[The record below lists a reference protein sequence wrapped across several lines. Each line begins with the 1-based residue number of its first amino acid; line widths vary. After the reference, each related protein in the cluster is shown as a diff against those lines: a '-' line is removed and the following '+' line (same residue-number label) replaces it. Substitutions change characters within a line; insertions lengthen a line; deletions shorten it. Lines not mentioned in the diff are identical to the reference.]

1 MRKVTVPMHKE
12 PEQTPLVAA
21 ATDDREA
28 NTGQAAGV
36 AASQGASHQTALSSV
51 PDGQTAMD
59 TVPHGDSLRG
69 DVINLLR
76 GFCMGAADTVPGVSG
91 GTVAL
96 VLGHYRRLL
105 GAISRFDGQALRMLL
120 AGRFAELWRHCDL
133 RFVVMLGIGLVLGAG
148 ALASTMHWLL
158 ENRMAETFA
167 VFFGLVLASGWI
179 VSRWIRGW
187 TLGAGGLFVAGTI
200 FAFWLSGLA
209 TVESSQSGIYLFVC
223 AAIAICAMIL
233 PGISGAFVLLLLG
246 MYHPIVGMIKQ
257 FVHLDISAALIG
269 NLCLFAAGC
278 ATGLLAFSRLLK
290 WLLRQYPDLTMAVL
304 LGLMV
309 GSLRRI
315 WPLQRVTEATVG
327 LPFKEQQFVIVS
339 PGNWEGNV
347 MFLVVLA
354 IVAAGLVL
362 VIERFAEKKLA

>member
-1 MRKVTVPMHKE
+1 ME
-12 PEQTPLVAA
+12 PT
-21 ATDDREA
+21 TDTASGRPESSVKTSADREL
-28 NTGQAAGV
+28 
-36 AASQGASHQTALSSV
+36 QT
-51 PDGQTAMD
+51 
-59 TVPHGDSLRG
+59 DSPRG
-69 DVINLLR
+69 DVINLIR

-105 GAISRFDGQALRMLL
+105 GAVSQFDSTALRMLL
-120 AGRFAELWRHCDL
+120 TGRFAELWKHCDL
-133 RFVVMLGIGLVLGAG
+133 RFVLALGVGIVIGAG

-158 ENRMAETFA
+158 ENRMPETFA

-179 VSRWIRGW
+179 VAGWIKRWSPAAM
-187 TLGAGGLFVAGTI
+187 LLLAAGTV
-200 FAFWLSGLA
+200 FAFWLSGLS
-209 TVESSQSGIYLFVC
+209 TGDSSQRGLYIFAA

-257 FVHLDISAALIG
+257 FVHLDISSALVF

-278 ATGLLAFSRLLK
+278 ITGLLVFSRLLK
-290 WLLRQYPDLTMAVL
+290 WLLRFHPDLTMAVL
-304 LGLMV
+304 LGLMI

-315 WPLQRVTEATVG
+315 WPLQEVSDTTAG

-339 PGNWEGNV
+339 PGNWDGNV
-347 MFLVVLA
+347 MSLAFLA
-354 IVAAGLVL
+354 IAAALIVL
-362 VIERFAEKKLA
+362 VIERIAEKKLA

>member
-1 MRKVTVPMHKE
+1 MQTNTE
-12 PEQTPLVAA
+12 PTIGPSEATEENPLGC
-21 ATDDREA
+21 E
-28 NTGQAAGV
+28 
-36 AASQGASHQTALSSV
+36 TAK
-51 PDGQTAMD
+51 
-59 TVPHGDSLRG
+59 DSPQG
-69 DVINLLR
+69 DVINLMR

-105 GAISRFDGQALRMLL
+105 GAVSQFDSTALKLL
-120 AGRFAELWRHCDL
+120 LSGRFAELWKHCDL
-133 RFVVMLGIGLVLGAG
+133 RFVLALGVGIVLGAG
-148 ALASTMHWLL
+148 SLASTMHWLL
-158 ENRMAETFA
+158 ENQMAETFA

-179 VSRWIRGW
+179 VAGWIKRWSPAAM
-187 TLGAGGLFVAGTI
+187 LLLVAGTG
-200 FAFWLSGLA
+200 FAFWLSGLS
-209 TVESSQSGIYLFVC
+209 TGESSQRGVYIFAS

-257 FVHLDISAALIG
+257 FMHLDISTGLVF

-278 ATGLLAFSRLLK
+278 ISGLLMFSRLLK
-290 WLLRQYPDLTMAVL
+290 WLLRFFPDLTMAAL
-304 LGLMV
+304 LGLMI

-315 WPLQRVTEATVG
+315 WPLQQVTDATAG

-339 PGNWEGNV
+339 PGNWDGNV
-347 MFLVVLA
+347 MVLA
-354 IVAAGLVL
+354 FLAATAVVIVL